1 MFYKWQYYVTF
12 SFSVTELDMTESDLA
27 CTHTHTHTHT
37 HTPASYFEK
46 LDATVRENT
55 YQIWFIFK

>member
-27 CTHTHTHTHT
+27 CTHTHTS
-37 HTPASYFEK
+37 ASYFEK